1 MLIIHN
7 IVSPFVSLAGELSR
21 LVVLD
26 LASNNLEGRIDES
39 IGNADRLAVI
49 NLSDNQLTGTLPDSF
64 YRFKFIRD
72 LDLSLNQLEGPLLN
86 GTTEL
91 LTTLTTLD
99 LSNNAFTGELPA
111 LFGSNSLDYLHL
123 E

>member
-1 MLIIHN
+1 MLISTV
-7 IVSPFVSLAGELSR
+7 VSPVTSLAGKLSR

-26 LASNNLEGRIDES
+26 LASNNLVGSIAES

-49 NLSDNQLTGTLPDSF
+49 NLCDNQLTGTLPDGLYQLQF
-64 YRFKFIRD
+64 VRD
-72 LDLSLNQLEGPLLN
+72 LDLSLNQLEGPLLD
-86 GTTEL
+86 GITEL

-111 LFGSNSLDYLHL
+111 LFGSNNLDYLHL